1 MSHLPR
7 IGEVVIEQCADSFQG
22 QIGRR
27 EFRQD
32 LRLLCIVSLGHEDG
46 RDARLPDLLYRIQ
59 DSQLV
64 IYNDVML
71 GWRSEEHT
79 SELQSLAYLVCRL
92 LLEKKKERHR

>member
-27 EFRQD
+27 EVRQD
-32 LRLLCIVSLGHEDG
+32 LRILCIVSLGHEDG

-71 GWRSEEHT
+71 GWITLLDIRQFGFLVHIMRTLESQT
-79 SELQSLAYLVCRL
+79 SNRP
-92 LLEKKKERHR
+92 ER